1 MWKCHACCVQRPRAL
16 HRLEAERAADAARQ
30 AAILRAWDVEQHA
43 LNVTVSMLTGK
54 TLHLRV
60 AAKATGAELRAI
72 AATWFGVPRT
82 EASLFLLES
91 CSKRSDLCITDTEE
105 FSGFAGESR
114 QLQLQLI
121 RAKCHSALSGS
132 ADTTLRLWDLSRG
145 CCVAMLQG
153 HSAAVLCVVANWP
166 AHNALSGSAD
176 QSLRLW
182 DIEHMRCVEVF
193 QGHKGAVTCIAAD
206 WSGQVAISGSADRT
220 LRLWGLDC
228 GTCSQILTGHQ
239 SAVCAVVANWAKAQ
253 ALSSSLD
260 SELILWDLECGQC
273 IQTFLAPR
281 GSQSLQSRS
290 VADVPSMGA
299 SSDDV
304 HEQQNKYETVHP
316 IFTNQES
323 TCSRSTST
331 ADGDEVPP
339 CSVVRG
345 SGDGT
350 VQVWDQDGKVCLQTL
365 HGHTGAVLCIAHSEV
380 NFT

>member
-1 MWKCHACCVQRPRAL
+1 
-16 HRLEAERAADAARQ
+16 
-30 AAILRAWDVEQHA
+30 

-82 EASLFLLES
+82 EARLCLLEN
-91 CSKRSDLCITDTEE
+91 CCKRNDLCITDTED
-105 FSGFAGESR
+105 FSGFAAESR
-114 QLQLQLI
+114 KLQLQLI
-121 RAKCHSALSGS
+121 RAKCHFALSGS

-145 CCVAMLQG
+145 CCAARLQG

-166 AHNALSGSAD
+166 AHNALSGSSD

-182 DIEHMRCVEVF
+182 DLEHMRCVEVF
-193 QGHKGAVTCIAAD
+193 EGHEGAVTCLAAD
-206 WSGQVAISGSADRT
+206 WSGKVAISGSADRT

-228 GTCSQILTGHQ
+228 GTCSQVLTGHQ
-239 SAVCAVVANWAKAQ
+239 SAICAVVVTWAKAQ

-281 GSQSLQSRS
+281 GSESLRSRC

-299 SSDDV
+299 CSDVVQEQHDK
-304 HEQQNKYETVHP
+304 HEPVHP
-316 IFTNQES
+316 TFTIQER
-323 TCSRSTST
+323 TCSRSNST
-331 ADGDEVPP
+331 ADGDELLP
-339 CSVVRG
+339 CSPVRG

-365 HGHTGAVLCIAHSEV
+365 HGHTGAVLCIALSDSNSH
-380 NFT
+380 